1 MKRHQMDWSLSVL
14 ALITAIIVL
23 LAGAWI
29 NPGGV
34 EYLMLAAAC
43 MSFALWLVIGLRP
56 DS

>member
-1 MKRHQMDWSLSVL
+1 MKRRQMDWALSVL

-29 NPGGV
+29 DPGGV

-43 MSFALWLVIGLRP
+43 MSFALWLVIGLKP
-56 DS
+56 DA